1 MSDQG
6 RRIFPMETALNVV
19 AGKGG
24 ADVLDFLGFAV
35 NREVSDECRPAVNPM
50 VKGWLYSLNPDF
62 MKVAYNESTSYSA
75 WVADQKRKLGD
86 NVSMTPMSA
95 GDLAGIEALFDM
107 VENAK
112 QTAEDKE
119 AEAEEAQAAQAAAEA
134 EAKKLAPFKKK
145 AEDLEKKVAQLEE
158 KNNALNAE
166 IKELKAKAAA
176 FDGKVAVDEGDL
188 EKSVK
193 DIVSKAVKAAL
204 GGLVAAGGVAA
215 LAEGAGADEPAAEEA
230 AADAGGVPDTFGFG
244 TSGSDGDG
252 FGF

>member
-1 MSDQG
+1 
-6 RRIFPMETALNVV
+6 METVLGVV

-24 ADVLDFLGFAV
+24 ADVLDLLGFAV
-35 NREVSDECRPAVNPM
+35 KRDVSDECRPAVNPM
-50 VKGWLYSLNPDF
+50 VKGWLYSLNPAF
-62 MKVAYNESTSYSA
+62 MKVAYNENTSFNV
-75 WVADQKRKLGD
+75 WVADQKRQLGD
-86 NVSMTPMSA
+86 NVSITPIPA
-95 GDLAGIEALFDM
+95 GELAGIEALFEA
-107 VENAK
+107 VESAK

-119 AEAEEAQAAQAAAEA
+119 AEAEEAQAAQASAEA
-134 EAKKLAPFKKK
+134 EVKKLTPFKKK

-158 KNNALNAE
+158 KNNALTAE
-166 IKELKAKAAA
+166 VKDLKAKLAG

-204 GGLVAAGGVAA
+204 AGLVVAGGAVAA
-215 LAEGAGADEPAAEEA
+215 AEGAADDFAAAEEPAAET
-230 AADAGGVPDTFGFG
+230 GGVPDTFGFG

>member
-1 MSDQG
+1 
-6 RRIFPMETALNVV
+6 METVLGVV
-19 AGKGG
+19 VGKGG
-24 ADVLDFLGFAV
+24 ADVLDLLGFAV
-35 NREVSDECRPAVNPM
+35 KRDVSDECRPAVNPM

-62 MKVAYNESTSYSA
+62 MKVAYNENVSFNA
-75 WVADQKRKLGD
+75 WVSDQKRKLGD
-86 NVSMTPMSA
+86 NVSITPIPA
-95 GDLAGIEALFDM
+95 NELAGIESLFEA
-107 VENAK
+107 VESAK

-158 KNNALNAE
+158 KNNALTAE
-166 IKELKAKAAA
+166 VKDLKAKLAG

-204 GGLVAAGGVAA
+204 AGLVVAGGVAA
-215 LAEGAGADEPAAEEA
+215 AGEGA
-230 AADAGGVPDTFGFG
+230 AADDFAAAAEAAPEETGGVPDTFGFG